1 MYGKHLAPIVAALLC
16 ISLFAGC
23 KSQEAETEAPDSG
36 AYDVVEEQPSAANS
50 AADTLNTSEESSAEQ
65 SAENPPEEQP
75 DETSE
80 DTDRVFHAKADIPD
94 GVWVDENGFVML
106 SEGGEVTLRSGISA
120 KSFSVTETD
129 ENTITVCGRRAVKSD
144 SAEGRE
150 LLSDFG
156 QKLHGEWTFAN
167 FGFSYVFKDNGKLV
181 LRVYGED
188 YSEEEYS
195 LDGACILLY
204 SGTEF
209 ESAMYAAVENDT
221 LYMTEG
227 EASIPLYRKGS
238 EAEKAAL
245 EKINR
250 EMIAAAAKELC
261 GEWYNEA
268 SGEIWRFDESGALFV
283 DNKAREF
290 SLFVDDMGEVC
301 AEFDGKEYS
310 LSSWGT
316 LTFTRDGETITLVST
331 DSDEYRIA
339 KQKERLETEAK
350 ELLSRYP
357 DNDGWTERFDVGDI
371 PFLADAD
378 YIEKSAAAGIFYVST
393 PEELA
398 SCCWFVN
405 TCNSLFMPIML
416 QNDIDLAGYRWAPM
430 GWNGGANDHPFAGF
444 VDGGNH
450 TIRNMTVP
458 EGFSDAGFIGWE
470 TYCRVQNIRFEN
482 AFVEG
487 SNAGV
492 VSGQAIGGAYE
503 NIYVSGTVKGYSAG
517 SMLGYD
523 ANTTKNNCEADVI
536 VNGEKFD
543 FLSWNEKRK
552 SEIVVDNM
560 VEITMDEDHTVH
572 RPEVEGYRNLGWMVF
587 YNGEQVLHRNA
598 ENELSY
604 RYFLEKSGEYE
615 IYLTAYVEG
624 QYVPISNTVRY
635 TIP

>member
-1 MYGKHLAPIVAALLC
+1 MFRKRLAPIVAALLC
-16 ISLFAGC
+16 ICLFAGC
-23 KSQEAETEAPDSG
+23 KSQESESEALDSG
-36 AYDVVEEQPSAANS
+36 SRDVVEEQPSAANS
-50 AADTLNTSEESSAEQ
+50 AAETLNTSEESSAELP
-65 SAENPPEEQP
+65 AENPPEEQP

-80 DTDRVFHAKADIPD
+80 ASDEVFHAKADIPD

-106 SEGGEVTLRSGISA
+106 SEGGEITLRSGIPT

-156 QKLHGEWTFAN
+156 QKLYGEWTFGN

-181 LRVYGED
+181 LRIYGED

-204 SGTEF
+204 SGTDF
-209 ESAMYAAVENDT
+209 ECPVYAAVENDT
-221 LYMTEG
+221 LYMAEG
-227 EASIPLYRKGS
+227 EASLPLYRKGS

-245 EKINR
+245 EKINA
-250 EMIAAAAKELC
+250 EMIVAAAKELC
-261 GEWYNEA
+261 GEWYNET
-268 SGEIWRFDESGALFV
+268 SGEIWCFDENGALSV

-310 LSSWGT
+310 FSSWGR
-316 LTFTRDGETITLVST
+316 LVFTYDDETISLVST

-371 PFLADAD
+371 PLLADAD
-378 YIEKSAAAGIFYVST
+378 YIEKSVAAGIFYVST

-405 TCNSLFMPIML
+405 TCDSTYMPIML

-430 GWNGGANDHPFAGF
+430 GWNGGENDHPFAGF

-470 TYCRVQNIRFEN
+470 TFCRVQNIRFEN

-487 SNAGV
+487 SNAGI

-503 NIYVSGTVKGYSAG
+503 NIYVSGTVNGASAG

-523 ANTTKNNCEADVI
+523 ANTTKKNCTSDVI

-560 VEITMDEDHTVH
+560 VEITMDDDHTVH

-604 RYFLEKSGEYE
+604 RYFLEESGEYE

-624 QYVPISNTVRY
+624 QYMPISNSIRY